1 MNTTKV
7 GKRYAQS
14 LLQLAVETGVLE
26 AVKQDVELL
35 SSTCAQSKDLVNA
48 LNSPV
53 IKSDKKLNVLKA
65 ITQGKISVLTDKFL
79 ALIVNKGRADKLVDI
94 LKAFEVLYFE
104 HKNIVKAQIKS
115 VNGVSAEVK
124 NQIISV
130 VQSALHKEVIVEEVF
145 DKELSGGFVLTVG
158 DKQVNASVKEQL
170 DKLKK
175 GFDYN
180 PYLSKL

>member
-1 MNTTKV
+1 MKITKV

-26 AVKQDVELL
+26 AVKADIEML
-35 SSTCAQSKDLVNA
+35 SSTCAQSKDLVIA

-65 ITQGKISVLTDKFL
+65 ITSGNISVLTDKFIT
-79 ALIVNKGRADKLVDI
+79 LIVTKGRADKLVEI
-94 LKAFEVLYFE
+94 LNAFDLLYFE

-124 NQIISV
+124 NQIISLV
-130 VQSALHKEVIVEEVF
+130 KQNLQKEVVLEEVF
-145 DKELSGGFVLTVG
+145 DKELIGGFVLTVG

-175 GFDYN
+175 GFNYN

>member
-14 LLQLAVETGVLE
+14 LLQLAVETGALE
-26 AVKQDVELL
+26 AVKADVALL
-35 SSTCAQSKDLVNA
+35 SATCAESKDLVIV

-53 IKSDKKLNVLKA
+53 IKNDKKLNVLKA
-65 ITQGKISVLTDKFL
+65 ITQGKIAVLTDKFL
-79 ALIVNKGRADKLVDI
+79 QLIVSKGRANKLVEI
-94 LKAFEVLYFE
+94 LNAFEVLYFE

-124 NQIISV
+124 NQIT
-130 VQSALHKEVIVEEVF
+130 ALVKQNLNKEVVLEEVF
-145 DKELSGGFVLTVG
+145 DKELIGGFVLTVG

>member
-1 MNTTKV
+1 
-7 GKRYAQS
+7 
-14 LLQLAVETGVLE
+14 
-26 AVKQDVELL
+26 
-35 SSTCAQSKDLVNA
+35 
-48 LNSPV
+48 
-53 IKSDKKLNVLKA
+53 
-65 ITQGKISVLTDKFL
+65 
-79 ALIVNKGRADKLVDI
+79 VNKGRANKLVDI

-130 VQSALHKEVIVEEVF
+130 VQAALHKEVIVEEVF
-145 DKELSGGFVLTVG
+145 DKELIGGFVLTVG

-175 GFDYN
+175 GFNYN